1 MRTKVGEDML
11 KKIFILIPIFIF
23 GIQEK
28 VDKDSIRFIFE
39 PDSLYLHVGE
49 SAEVTI
55 RMVTSDNKLTG
66 TPFFIYGQPRR

>member
-11 KKIFILIPIFIF
+11 KKFLILIPIFIF

-28 VDKDSIRFIFE
+28 ADNDSIRFIFE

-55 RMVTSDNKLTG
+55 RMVSADNK
-66 TPFFIYGQPRR
+66 

>member
-55 RMVTSDNKLTG
+55 LSL
-66 TPFFIYGQPRR
+66 IHI